1 MSAATPAIEILD
13 IDHIQLDV
21 ANIEES
27 YEFYRRVFGFEIKEV
42 GIRAFVRWM
51 IIGVPSRLYLCMH
64 EYAEGRGRKNDGLE
78 ITHFGILVRDF
89 DSVRARLHQHGVTL
103 LPDYEVQYH
112 SSRSVY
118 FLDPNGY
125 KIEISEHVGG
135 GIEAQAAFRTNGT
148 DRQ

>member
-1 MSAATPAIEILD
+1 MTGESASIELLQ

-27 YEFYRRVFGFEIKEV
+27 FHFYRDIFGFELKEV
-42 GIRAFVRWM
+42 GLRAFVRWM
-51 IIGVPSRLYLCMH
+51 IIGNRSRIYLCMH
-64 EYAEGRGRKNDGLE
+64 EYAEGRGVANRGLE
-78 ITHFGILVRDF
+78 ITHFGLIAKDF
-89 DSVRARLHQHGVTL
+89 DRVLSRLKKQNVRL

-135 GIEAQAAFRTNGT
+135 GIDG
-148 DRQ
+148 

>member
-1 MSAATPAIEILD
+1 MNSVTPTIEILD

-27 YEFYRRVFGFEIKEV
+27 FEFYNRVFGFEIKEV

-51 IIGVPSRLYLCMH
+51 IIGTKSRLYLCMH
-64 EYAEGRGRKNDGLE
+64 EYAEGRGVQNDGLE
-78 ITHFGILVRDF
+78 ITHFGILVADF
-89 DSVRARLHQHGVTL
+89 DSVLDRLRRHGVTR
-103 LPDYEVQYH
+103 LPDCEVQYH

-125 KIEISEHVGG
+125 KIEISERVGG
-135 GIEAQAAFRTNGT
+135 GV
-148 DRQ
+148 DP

>member
-1 MSAATPAIEILD
+1 MIVTTPIIHILD

-27 YEFYRRVFGFEIKEV
+27 YEFYNRVFGFEIKEV

-51 IIGVPSRLYLCMH
+51 IIGVPSKLYLCMH
-64 EYAEGRGRKNDGLE
+64 EFSDGRGVENKGLE
-78 ITHFGILVRDF
+78 ITHFGILVQDF
-89 DSVRARLHQHGVTL
+89 DNVRSQLHQHNVKL
-103 LPDYEVQYH
+103 FPDYEVQYR

-125 KIEISEHVGG
+125 KVEISEHVGG
-135 GIEAQAAFRTNGT
+135 GIDA
-148 DRQ
+148 